1 MERHTA
7 VPKQYFVPRFL
18 LENFSH
24 PFRPQGKGEAARLT
38 CQTAQTQNASSRSNG
53 KKLRRGESVV
63 NHIDMSTEV
72 AFATEKPVGSIFGR
86 FNMYQKAG
94 ISNKEQTRIEHKFNR
109 FESDASAIFRRMLT
123 ALTAN
128 SRGLWLTREERNQV
142 RKFMFVMKYRGPT
155 SFGRYCHATM
165 ETYSAEDK
173 EQLAMYM
180 REKSFSRPIDVWMD
194 NLEKLIDV
202 KIDAEMDWIQQL
214 PTRMYPADAYWAITH
229 IQCSYMTLC
238 TPSARDAEFIV
249 TDNCYSIAEGPH
261 EVPMDAKSGKRA
273 VQKWTSLHE
282 FGPISPRLLIVLR
295 STLFPSPQEDGAD
308 ADVKETRKLSQS
320 CQEAMFGPLSETLLA
335 DLPVSKASNNYSEV
349 VDGVLRAIPGA
360 AGAPSR
366 GHSFFFDFFQLENA
380 HVDRINGVFLNNAS
394 SCNSL
399 VFHTE
404 AAFRRSLEW
413 YMADCEYFPK
423 YVAGTTPAAAFSTA
437 PSDRLQHRACLRKLG
452 GLLTQLGSEK
462 RFFQEDVLPTI
473 FTQADERESLLEALQ
488 RDLPSLLRHIPDA
501 DDASPFMQVYRIL
514 GGSKETLQ
522 EDLIQSAR
530 MLKLRI
536 KIDVWSR
543 GVDENLRH
551 SNREYLI
558 EQYLM
563 LPRRRFWLYLKRCRL
578 SEDMEHHKEG
588 QHPVNLHTSVLD
600 APEDIIARAWRVA
613 KPGSLN
619 HLMYWAVGNS
629 LLKSRPPG
637 FDPWA
642 RIGSLGHR
650 GIQHLA
656 MVQAFAFCR
665 ILKIEQFCSVIAPG
679 ARLAARWQD
688 FGSLLAVFTTDQM
701 TEMAIRLAVEPV
713 FKSLL
718 SGDLEEGLL
727 NALAEVFF
735 KLLCPLVPEMRA

>member
-24 PFRPQGKGEAARLT
+24 PFRPHGKEEAARLT
-38 CQTAQTQNASSRSNG
+38 CQAQNASPRSNG

-109 FESDASAIFRRMLT
+109 LESDASAIFRRMLT

-128 SRGLWLTREERNQV
+128 RRGLWLTREERNQV
-142 RKFMFVMKYRGPT
+142 RKFLFVMKYRGPT

-202 KIDAEMDWIQQL
+202 KMDAQMDWIQQL
-214 PTRMYPADAYWAITH
+214 PTRMYPTDAYWAITH

-249 TDNCYSIAEGPH
+249 ADNCYSIAEGPH
-261 EVPMDAKSGKRA
+261 EVSMDAKSGKRA

-295 STLFPSPQEDGAD
+295 STLFTSPQEDGAD
-308 ADVKETRKLSQS
+308 ADVKETRELLQS

-366 GHSFFFDFFQLENA
+366 GHSFFFNFFQLENA
-380 HVDRINGVFLNNAS
+380 HVDRINGVFLDNAS
-394 SCNSL
+394 SCHSL
-399 VFHTE
+399 MFHTE

-413 YMADCEYFPK
+413 YMDDCEYFPK
-423 YVAGTTPAAAFSTA
+423 YVAGTTTTAAAFSAA
-437 PSDRLQHRACLRKLG
+437 PSDLQQRACLRKLG
-452 GLLTQLGSEK
+452 GLLIQLGSEK
-462 RFFQEDVLPTI
+462 RFFQEDVLPTV
-473 FTQADERESLLEALQ
+473 FTQANERESLLEALQ
-488 RDLPSLLRHIPDA
+488 QDLPSLLRHIPDA
-501 DDASPFMQVYRIL
+501 DDASPFMQVYQIL

-543 GVDENLRH
+543 GVDEELRH

-563 LPRRRFWLYLKRCRL
+563 LPRRRFWLYLKRHRL

-588 QHPVNLHTSVLD
+588 QRHVNLHTSVLD

-619 HLMYWAVGNS
+619 YLMYWAAGNS
-629 LLKSRPPG
+629 LLKSRPPS

-656 MVQAFAFCR
+656 MVQAFAFSR

-679 ARLAARWQD
+679 ARLAATWQD
-688 FGSLLAVFTTDQM
+688 FGSLLAMFTTDQM

>member
-24 PFRPQGKGEAARLT
+24 PFQPHRKGEAARV
-38 CQTAQTQNASSRSNG
+38 ASQTQNASPRRNG

-63 NHIDMSTEV
+63 NHVDMSTEV
-72 AFATEKPVGSIFGR
+72 AFITENPVGSVFGR
-86 FNMYQKAG
+86 LNMDQKAG

-109 FESDASAIFRRMLT
+109 LESDASAIFRRMLT
-123 ALTAN
+123 AFTAN
-128 SRGLWLTREERNQV
+128 RRGLWLTREERNQV
-142 RKFMFVMKYRGPT
+142 RKFLFVMKYRGPA
-155 SFGRYCHATM
+155 SFGRYCHETV
-165 ETYSAEDK
+165 ETYNAEDK
-173 EQLAMYM
+173 AQLAMYM
-180 REKSFSRPIDVWMD
+180 REKNFSRPIDVWMD

-202 KIDAEMDWIQQL
+202 KMDAEMEWLVKL
-214 PTRMYPADAYWAITH
+214 PTRMYPPDAYWAITH

-249 TDNCYSIAEGPH
+249 SDHCYSIAEGPH
-261 EVPMDAKSGKRA
+261 KASMDAKSGKRA
-273 VQKWTSLHE
+273 VQQWTSLHE

-295 STLFPSPQEDGAD
+295 SALFPCPQEDGAD
-308 ADVKETRKLSQS
+308 ANAKETRELLQS
-320 CQEAMFGPLSETLLA
+320 YQEAMLGPLSETLLA

-366 GHSFFFDFFQLENA
+366 GHSFFFTFFPLESA
-380 HVDRINGVFLNNAS
+380 HVDRINGVFLDNAS

-413 YMADCEYFPK
+413 YMDDCEYFPK
-423 YVAGTTPAAAFSTA
+423 SVASTTTAASAA
-437 PSDRLQHRACLRKLG
+437 PLDVRQRACLRKLG

-462 RFFQEDVLPTI
+462 QFFQEDVLPTVS
-473 FTQADERESLLEALQ
+473 TQADERGSLLEALQ
-488 RDLPSLLRHIPDA
+488 QDLPSLLRYVPDG
-501 DDASPFMQVYRIL
+501 DDASPFMQVYQIL

-543 GVDENLRH
+543 GVDEKLRH
-551 SNREYLI
+551 SNREYLVQ
-558 EQYLM
+558 QYLM
-563 LPRRRFWLYLKRCRL
+563 LPRRRFWLYLKRRRL

-588 QHPVNLHTSVLD
+588 QRPVDLHTSVLD
-600 APEDIIARAWRVA
+600 APEDVVARAWRVA

-619 HLMYWAVGNS
+619 HLMYWAAGNS

-642 RIGSLGHR
+642 RIERLDQR

-656 MVQAFAFCR
+656 MLQAFAFSS

-679 ARLAARWQD
+679 ARLAATRQD
-688 FGSLLAVFTTDQM
+688 FGSLLAVFTADQM
-701 TEMAIRLAVEPV
+701 TEMAIRLTVESV

-727 NALAEVFF
+727 NELAKVFF
-735 KLLCPLVPEMRA
+735 ELLCPLTPEMRA

>member
-1 MERHTA
+1 MERHSA

-18 LENFSH
+18 LENYSH
-24 PFRPQGKGEAARLT
+24 PFRPRGKEEAAHLAS
-38 CQTAQTQNASSRSNG
+38 QTRNASPRGNG
-53 KKLRRGESVV
+53 KKMRRGESVV
-63 NHIDMSTEV
+63 NHVDMSTEV
-72 AFATEKPVGSIFGR
+72 AFVTEKPVGSVFGR

-109 FESDASAIFRRMLT
+109 LESDASAILRRMLT

-128 SRGLWLTREERNQV
+128 RRGLWLTREERNLV
-142 RKFMFVMKYRGPT
+142 RKFLFVMKYRGPT
-155 SFGRYCHATM
+155 SFGRYCHETM
-165 ETYSAEDK
+165 ETYNAEDK

-180 REKSFSRPIDVWMD
+180 REKSFLRPIDVWMD

-202 KIDAEMDWIQQL
+202 KMDAEMDWIQQL
-214 PTRMYPADAYWAITH
+214 PTRMYPTDAYWAITH
-229 IQCSYMTLC
+229 SQSSYMTLC

-249 TDNCYSIAEGPH
+249 PDNCYSIAEGPH
-261 EVPMDAKSGKRA
+261 EAPMDATSGKRA
-273 VQKWTSLHE
+273 IQKWTSLHE

-295 STLFPSPQEDGAD
+295 SALFPFPQEDGAD
-308 ADVKETRKLSQS
+308 ADVRATRELLQS
-320 CQEAMFGPLSETLLA
+320 CQEAMLGPLSETLLA
-335 DLPVSKASNNYSEV
+335 DLPVSKASNNYSKV

-366 GHSFFFDFFQLENA
+366 GHSFFFNFFPLENA
-380 HVDRINGVFLNNAS
+380 HVDRINGVFLDNAS

-413 YMADCEYFPK
+413 YMDDCEYFPK
-423 YVAGTTPAAAFSTA
+423 NFASTTTAASAA
-437 PSDRLQHRACLRKLG
+437 PSDLQQRACLRKFG
-452 GLLTQLGSEK
+452 GLLAQLGSEK
-462 RFFQEDVLPTI
+462 RFYQEDVLPTVS
-473 FTQADERESLLEALQ
+473 TQADERRSLLEALRQ
-488 RDLPSLLRHIPDA
+488 DLPSLLRYVPDG
-501 DDASPFMQVYRIL
+501 DEASPFMQVYQIL

-543 GVDENLRH
+543 GVDEQLRH
-551 SNREYLI
+551 SNREYLDQ
-558 EQYLM
+558 QYLM
-563 LPRRRFWLYLKRCRL
+563 LPRRRLWLYLKRRRL
-578 SEDMEHHKEG
+578 SEDMEHHKES
-588 QHPVNLHTSVLD
+588 QRPVDLHTSVLD
-600 APEDIIARAWRVA
+600 APEDIVARAWRVA

-619 HLMYWAVGNS
+619 HLMYWAAGSS
-629 LLKSRPPG
+629 LFKSRPPG

-656 MVQAFAFCR
+656 MVQAFAFNR

-679 ARLAARWQD
+679 ARLAATWQD
-688 FGSLLAVFTTDQM
+688 FGSLLAMFTTDQM
-701 TEMAIRLAVEPV
+701 TEMAIRLVVEPV

-735 KLLCPLVPEMRA
+735 TLLCPLVPEMRA

>member
-1 MERHTA
+1 MERHSA
-7 VPKQYFVPRFL
+7 VPKQYFLPRFL
-18 LENFSH
+18 LENYSH
-24 PFRPQGKGEAARLT
+24 PFRPRRKEEAAHLASQNR
-38 CQTAQTQNASSRSNG
+38 NASPRGIG
-53 KKLRRGESVV
+53 KKMRRGESVV
-63 NHIDMSTEV
+63 NHVDMSTEV
-72 AFATEKPVGSIFGR
+72 AFITEKPVEGVFSR
-86 FNMYQKAG
+86 CNMYQKAG

-109 FESDASAIFRRMLT
+109 LESDASAIFRRMLT

-128 SRGLWLTREERNQV
+128 RRGLWLTREERNQV
-142 RKFMFVMKYRGPT
+142 RKFLFVMKYRGPT
-155 SFGRYCHATM
+155 SFGRYCHETM
-165 ETYSAEDK
+165 ETYNAEDK

-202 KIDAEMDWIQQL
+202 KMDAEMDWIHQL
-214 PTRMYPADAYWAITH
+214 PTRMYPTDAYWAITH
-229 IQCSYMTLC
+229 CQSSYMTLC
-238 TPSARDAEFIV
+238 TPSARDAEFILS
-249 TDNCYSIAEGPH
+249 DNCYSIAEGPH
-261 EVPMDAKSGKRA
+261 EAPMDATSGKRA
-273 VQKWTSLHE
+273 IQKWTSLHE

-295 STLFPSPQEDGAD
+295 SALFPCPQEDGAD
-308 ADVKETRKLSQS
+308 ADVKKTRELLQS
-320 CQEAMFGPLSETLLA
+320 YQEAMLGPLSETLLA

-349 VDGVLRAIPGA
+349 VDNVLRAIPGA

-366 GHSFFFDFFQLENA
+366 GHSFFFQFFPLENA
-380 HVDRINGVFLNNAS
+380 HVDRINGVFLGNAS

-404 AAFRRSLEW
+404 TAFRRSLEW
-413 YMADCEYFPK
+413 YMDDCEYFPK
-423 YVAGTTPAAAFSTA
+423 NVASTTTAASAA
-437 PSDRLQHRACLRKLG
+437 PSDLQQQRACLRKFG

-462 RFFQEDVLPTI
+462 RFFQEDVLPTVS
-473 FTQADERESLLEALQ
+473 TQADERRSLLEALRQ
-488 RDLPSLLRHIPDA
+488 DLPSLLGPVPDS
-501 DDASPFMQVYRIL
+501 DDASPFMQVYQIL

-543 GVDENLRH
+543 GVDEQLRH
-551 SNREYLI
+551 RNREYLI
-558 EQYLM
+558 QQYLM
-563 LPRRRFWLYLKRCRL
+563 LPRRRLWLYLKRRRL
-578 SEDMEHHKEG
+578 SEDMEYRKES
-588 QHPVNLHTSVLD
+588 QRPVNLHTSVLD
-600 APEDIIARAWRVA
+600 APEDIVARAWRVV

-619 HLMYWAVGNS
+619 HLMYWAAGNS

-642 RIGSLGHR
+642 CIESLNHR
-650 GIQHLA
+650 GNQQLA
-656 MVQAFAFCR
+656 MLQAFAFSR

-679 ARLAARWQD
+679 ARLAATWQD
-688 FGSLLAVFTTDQM
+688 FGGLLAVFTADQM

-735 KLLCPLVPEMRA
+735 ELLCPLVPEARA

>member
-24 PFRPQGKGEAARLT
+24 PFRPHGKGEAARLT
-38 CQTAQTQNASSRSNG
+38 CQAQNASPRSNG

-72 AFATEKPVGSIFGR
+72 TFVTEKPVGSIFGR

-94 ISNKEQTRIEHKFNR
+94 ISNKEQTRIEYKFNR
-109 FESDASAIFRRMLT
+109 LESDASAIFRRMLT

-128 SRGLWLTREERNQV
+128 RRGLWLTREERNQV
-142 RKFMFVMKYRGPT
+142 RKFLFVMKYRGPT

-180 REKSFSRPIDVWMD
+180 RENSFSRPIDVWMD

-202 KIDAEMDWIQQL
+202 KMDAQMDWIQQL
-214 PTRMYPADAYWAITH
+214 PTRMYPTDAYWAITH

-249 TDNCYSIAEGPH
+249 SDNCYSIAEGPH
-261 EVPMDAKSGKRA
+261 KVPMDAKSGKRA

-295 STLFPSPQEDGAD
+295 SALFPSPQEDGAD
-308 ADVKETRKLSQS
+308 ADVKETRELLQS
-320 CQEAMFGPLSETLLA
+320 CQEAMLGPLSETLLA

-366 GHSFFFDFFQLENA
+366 GHSFFFNFFPLENVY
-380 HVDRINGVFLNNAS
+380 VDRINGIFLDNAS
-394 SCNSL
+394 SCHSL
-399 VFHTE
+399 MFHTE

-413 YMADCEYFPK
+413 YMDDCEYFPK
-423 YVAGTTPAAAFSTA
+423 YVAGTTTAAAAFSAA
-437 PSDRLQHRACLRKLG
+437 PSDLQQRACLRKLG
-452 GLLTQLGSEK
+452 GLFIQLGSEK
-462 RFFQEDVLPTI
+462 RLFQEDVLPTV
-473 FTQADERESLLEALQ
+473 FTQANERESLLEALQ
-488 RDLPSLLRHIPDA
+488 QDLPSLLRHIPDA
-501 DDASPFMQVYRIL
+501 DDASPFMQVYKIL

-543 GVDENLRH
+543 GVDEHLRQR
-551 SNREYLI
+551 SRECLI

-563 LPRRRFWLYLKRCRL
+563 LPRRRLWLYLKRHRL

-588 QHPVNLHTSVLD
+588 QRHVNLHTSVLD

-619 HLMYWAVGNS
+619 HLMYWAAGNS

-642 RIGSLGHR
+642 RIESLDHR
-650 GIQHLA
+650 GIQQLA
-656 MVQAFAFCR
+656 MLQAFAFSS
-665 ILKIEQFCSVIAPG
+665 ILKIEQFCSLIAPG
-679 ARLAARWQD
+679 ARLAAKGQD
-688 FGSLLAVFTTDQM
+688 FGSLLAMFTTDQM

-735 KLLCPLVPEMRA
+735 KLLCPLVPEMHA

>member
-1 MERHTA
+1 MERHSA

-18 LENFSH
+18 LENYSH
-24 PFRPQGKGEAARLT
+24 PFRPRGKEEAAHLAS
-38 CQTAQTQNASSRSNG
+38 QTRNASPRGNG
-53 KKLRRGESVV
+53 KKMRRGESVV
-63 NHIDMSTEV
+63 NHVDMSTEV
-72 AFATEKPVGSIFGR
+72 AFVTEKPVGSVFGR

-109 FESDASAIFRRMLT
+109 LESDASAIFRRMLT

-128 SRGLWLTREERNQV
+128 RRGLWLTREERNQV
-142 RKFMFVMKYRGPT
+142 RKFLFVMKYRGPT
-155 SFGRYCHATM
+155 SFGRYCHETM
-165 ETYSAEDK
+165 ETYNAEDK

-180 REKSFSRPIDVWMD
+180 REKGFSRPIDVWMD

-202 KIDAEMDWIQQL
+202 KMDAEMDWIQQL
-214 PTRMYPADAYWAITH
+214 PTRMYPTDAYWAITH
-229 IQCSYMTLC
+229 CQSSYMTLC

-249 TDNCYSIAEGPH
+249 PDNCYSIAEGPH
-261 EVPMDAKSGKRA
+261 EAPMDATSGKRA
-273 VQKWTSLHE
+273 IQKWTSLHE

-295 STLFPSPQEDGAD
+295 SALFPCPQEDGAD
-308 ADVKETRKLSQS
+308 ADVRATRELLQS
-320 CQEAMFGPLSETLLA
+320 CQEAMLGPLSETLLA
-335 DLPVSKASNNYSEV
+335 DLPVSKASNNYSKV

-366 GHSFFFDFFQLENA
+366 GHSFFFNFFPLENA
-380 HVDRINGVFLNNAS
+380 HVDRINGVFLDNAS

-413 YMADCEYFPK
+413 YMDDCEYFPK
-423 YVAGTTPAAAFSTA
+423 TFASTTTAASAA
-437 PSDRLQHRACLRKLG
+437 PSDLQQRACLRKFG
-452 GLLTQLGSEK
+452 GLLAQLGSEK
-462 RFFQEDVLPTI
+462 RFYQEDVLPTVS
-473 FTQADERESLLEALQ
+473 TQADEIRSLLEALRQ
-488 RDLPSLLRHIPDA
+488 DLPSLLRYVPDG
-501 DDASPFMQVYRIL
+501 DDASPFMQVYHIL

-543 GVDENLRH
+543 GVDEQLRH
-551 SNREYLI
+551 SNREYLDQ
-558 EQYLM
+558 QYLM
-563 LPRRRFWLYLKRCRL
+563 LPRRRLWLYLKRRRL
-578 SEDMEHHKEG
+578 SEDMEHHKES
-588 QHPVNLHTSVLD
+588 QRPVDLHTSVLD
-600 APEDIIARAWRVA
+600 APEDVVARAWRVA

-619 HLMYWAVGNS
+619 HLMYWAAGNS

-656 MVQAFAFCR
+656 MVQAFAFSR

-679 ARLAARWQD
+679 ARLAATWQD
-688 FGSLLAVFTTDQM
+688 FGSLLAMFTTDQM
-701 TEMAIRLAVEPV
+701 TEMAIRLVVEPV

-718 SGDLEEGLL
+718 SGDLEEDLL